1 MHLVAIVNGPGE
13 VAGWMLPVVE
23 RLKARSPRSQVTA
36 VVAPCQFASGRERE
50 VVRDSPAVDETLTI
64 GQFVRRYWRARTRR
78 AAARDPRT
86 LVVHFGGD
94 PIYAA
99 AASALLGAP
108 AWRFGT
114 SSHGLMRV
122 DRYLV
127 PDSRTRAKLERRGVE
142 PARIDVVGQVVVDSV
157 PAQARTAARDC
168 AARAGRER
176 IVLMPGS
183 RRFELAF
190 MLPFFVPVL
199 DELGRRRPGAAC
211 VMPIAPFVSPDLFHE
226 IAVSAGYRFE
236 SRDDGAR
243 LVTPGGT
250 SCRIVEGD
258 PYSPLVAADLV
269 VTLPGTNTLQL
280 AAVGVPYVVLLPLNR
295 GENIPLEG
303 LAGWVLPSVR
313 PFGLFRRYLTWWIN
327 RGIDFV
333 ALPNILV
340 SEPVVPE
347 LRGVL
352 DPLAV
357 ASAVVELLDDP
368 ARRAAMAARLREIAG
383 PPGAADRA
391 AAALLEG

>member
-13 VAGWMLPVVE
+13 VAGWMLPVVD
-23 RLKARSPRSQVTA
+23 RLKARSPGSRVTA
-36 VVAPCQFASGRERE
+36 VLTPCQFASGRERE
-50 VVRDSPAVDETLTI
+50 VVGGSPAVDETLTM
-64 GQFVRRYWRARTRR
+64 GQFVRRYWLARAGE
-78 AAARDPRT
+78 ASSRDSRT

-99 AASALLGAP
+99 AASALLGVP
-108 AWRFGT
+108 AWRYGT
-114 SSHGLMRV
+114 SSRGLMRV

-127 PDSRTRAKLERRGVE
+127 PDGRTRAKLERRGVE

-157 PAQARTAARDC
+157 PPQARTAARDN

-190 MLPFFVPVL
+190 MLPFYVPVL
-199 DELGRRRPGAAC
+199 DELRRRRPDADC
-211 VMPIAPFVSPDLFHE
+211 VMPIAPFVSAALFHR
-226 IAVSAGYRFE
+226 IAASAGYRFE
-236 SRDDGAR
+236 SRDEGAR
-243 LVTPGGT
+243 LVTPGGA
-250 SCRIVEGD
+250 SCRIAEGD
-258 PYSPLVAADLV
+258 PYPPLVSADLV
-269 VTLPGTNTLQL
+269 ITLPGTNTLQL

-303 LAGWVLPSVR
+303 VAGWILPSVR
-313 PFGLFRRYLTWWIN
+313 PLGLFRRYLTWWIN
-327 RGIDFV
+327 RGIDYV
-333 ALPNILV
+333 ALPNILA
-340 SEPVVPE
+340 SEPIVPE

-352 DPLAV
+352 EPGVVV
-357 ASAVVELLDDP
+357 ATVVDLLDDP
-368 ARRAAMAARLREIAG
+368 ARRAAMSTRLREIAG